1 VGIIMKEEYWR
12 TKDGQ
17 LIAVKDMDDNHLRSV
32 LRMLIRKERERCDDA
47 YSECDATSIDLY

>member
-1 VGIIMKEEYWR
+1 MKEEYWR

-17 LIAVKDMDDNHLRSV
+17 LIAVKDMDDNHLRNV

-47 YSECDATSIDLY
+47 YSECDATSVDLY